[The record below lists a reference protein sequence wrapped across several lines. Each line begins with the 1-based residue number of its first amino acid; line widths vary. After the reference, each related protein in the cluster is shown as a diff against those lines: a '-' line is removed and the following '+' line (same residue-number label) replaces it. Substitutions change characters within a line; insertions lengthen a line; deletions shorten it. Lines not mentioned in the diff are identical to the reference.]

1 MKNQAF
7 LILLGLLTGFSCF
20 AQQEK
25 ASSFFTEVTY
35 DTVAIEEQF
44 EVKFTLKNTKAVANF
59 EAPGLEGFQILAGPM
74 TSQSMSIING
84 DMTQSMSYT
93 YIVKPTDLGI
103 FNIPA
108 TSIETEAGVLVTED
122 VAVVVIEEMERPRR
136 DNNPF
141 NNAFQDPFNNSFFN
155 DPFFN
160 QRMNPREG
168 MDDMMKNFK
177 DMLEL
182 QPPTYHY
189 EYGPNKTPTK
199 KPKKKEKVYKI

>member
-1 MKNQAF
+1 MKNQIF
-7 LILLGLLTGFSCF
+7 LILLGLLMGFSSF

-25 ASSFFTEVTY
+25 VSTFFTEVTY

-44 EVKFTLKNTKAVANF
+44 EVKFTLKNAKAIANF

-108 TSIETEAGVLVTED
+108 TSIETETGILVSED
-122 VAVVVIEEMERPRR
+122 VAIVVVEQMERPKR
-136 DNNPF
+136 NVPF
-141 NNAFQDPFNNSFFN
+141 NNAFRDPFNNSFFN

-160 QRMNPREG
+160 QGQNPRQG
-168 MDDMMKNFK
+168 MDNMMKNFK

-182 QPPTYHY
+182 QPPTYYY
-189 EYGPNKTPTK
+189 EHNPNKTPGK
-199 KPKKKEKVYKI
+199 KSKKKEKIYKI